1 MNHFRLT
8 LYHFDTLTDF
18 IFAVMKP
25 IHSLFILVVGILIS
39 SPTLAQN
46 ALLDFSVK
54 ELTKGKIQI
63 SWNNP
68 YKDCIQLAVQK
79 SADSSK
85 NFRTIFSAQS
95 PELAASGFVDNKPL
109 QGIKSYYR
117 IFYVLEGGAYYFTN
131 AIEVEIKQNPVAE
144 KSSVTETK
152 KETLLSNLVLLKNM
166 TAIYIKKDLVFSL
179 PPKEYKRFKDSINK
193 TKDGL
198 HRLNEHAV
206 EWKPAKPSYKQ
217 TLIRIYQQENLVAE
231 MDKQQYLRFKD
242 SIKMQTKD
250 TLFAIDE
257 WRIQIHSYVIP
268 TKQYVF
274 IYRND
279 TLVAQLETTAYKKF
293 KDSVSLKTKDTL
305 FAADNSHI
313 AIHGFVPKYVW
324 RPSQYIFTN
333 TRGYVT
339 IQLPFVKQH
348 RYHIIFYEEDG
359 TEVFRIKV
367 IREPELIM
375 DKTDFVHAGW
385 FFFELFEDDK
395 LKEKN
400 KFFVSKD

>member
-8 LYHFDTLTDF
+8 LYNFDTLTDF

-117 IFYVLEGGAYYFTN
+117 IFYVLMGGAYYFTN
-131 AIEVEIKQNPVAE
+131 AIEVEIKQAPVTE
-144 KSSVTETK
+144 KPSITETK

-279 TLVAQLETTAYKKF
+279 TLVAQNFSGPNRTR
-293 KDSVSLKTKDTL
+293 KDKPTSRAALAWWCAIRIQAHPRPRHIYPSSNIFDRENHRGAILKD
-305 FAADNSHI
+305 
-313 AIHGFVPKYVW
+313 
-324 RPSQYIFTN
+324 
-333 TRGYVT
+333 
-339 IQLPFVKQH
+339 
-348 RYHIIFYEEDG
+348 
-359 TEVFRIKV
+359 KV
-367 IREPELIM
+367 LMPLAR
-375 DKTDFVHAGW
+375 
-385 FFFELFEDDK
+385 
-395 LKEKN
+395 
-400 KFFVSKD
+400 